1 MIKVAQ
7 EGQTAKQ
14 EKGVQDVRVET
25 NHAARKFYAQRN
37 CKLAGTSITA
47 RAPWA
52 DGDSALLC
60 RWTSIV
66 YLTGATLF
74 LAVLLTRVFA
84 IVLDLIMSQEQL
96 NALKTNVSLAVHPP
110 IYRRTLLRRTDHIL
124 LSPDQTS
131 KTAVAAGPNKS
142 LQSEVSTLKEQLAA
156 KDRDLGKSTPAFLL
170 ETLIMLLTE
179 IFRICSCPEET
190 GRTEL

>member
-1 MIKVAQ
+1 M
-7 EGQTAKQ
+7 
-14 EKGVQDVRVET
+14 
-25 NHAARKFYAQRN
+25 RK
-37 CKLAGTSITA
+37 
-47 RAPWA
+47 
-52 DGDSALLC
+52 
-60 RWTSIV
+60 
-66 YLTGATLF
+66 
-74 LAVLLTRVFA
+74 
-84 IVLDLIMSQEQL
+84 
-96 NALKTNVSLAVHPP
+96 
-110 IYRRTLLRRTDHIL
+110 TDHIL